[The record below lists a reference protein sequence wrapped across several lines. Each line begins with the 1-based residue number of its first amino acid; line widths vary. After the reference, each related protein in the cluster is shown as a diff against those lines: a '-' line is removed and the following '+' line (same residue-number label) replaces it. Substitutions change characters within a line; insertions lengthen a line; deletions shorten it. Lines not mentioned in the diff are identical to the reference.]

1 MELVT
6 KRFSF
11 YLIPQQD
18 FRKRAVPSQCS
29 GICSQ
34 LRIIRNELSPHRLS
48 PLAVQTFTH
57 LPPKSPFEG
66 GQARCKSRARGMF
79 QPQYQQKILKS
90 KIQPR
95 NQLRGSSLRSRG
107 TSPCIPLQR
116 GNGSVLAPKIP
127 LRRGQARAE
136 AGPWGCSDHN
146 LSKTPQNQNPST
158 NPPPRQF
165 AAESRDIPLYPPSKG
180 ELLRAPPKIPLRR
193 GTGPA
198 QKPGQGDV
206 PTTIQA
212 KNPQKQNPTTKPTP
226 RKFVAKPRDIPLYPP
241 SKGELLRA
249 PQKSPF
255 EGGQA
260 RHKSRA
266 RGMFQPQPLQ
276 NPSKQKSKH
285 ETNSAEVRCEIAGH
299 PPVSPF
305 EGGIALQLNVNVL
318 KNTVKETAQRS
329 KAT

>member
-66 GQARCKSRARGMF
+66 GQARRKSRARGMF
-79 QPQYQQKILKS
+79 QPQYRQKILKS

-116 GNGSVLAPKIP
+116 GNYSAP
-127 LRRGQARAE
+127 
-136 AGPWGCSDHN
+136 
-146 LSKTPQNQNPST
+146 PQN
-158 NPPPRQF
+158 
-165 AAESRDIPLYPPSKG
+165 PPSKG
-180 ELLRAPPKIPLRR
+180 DRPGAKA
-193 GTGPA
+193 GPGGCSNNNTSKNSSK
-198 QKPGQGDV
+198 QK
-206 PTTIQA
+206 IQA
-212 KNPQKQNPTTKPTP
+212 QIQHP

-241 SKGELLRA
+241 SKEELLC
-249 PQKSPF
+249 
-255 EGGQA
+255 
-260 RHKSRA
+260 
-266 RGMFQPQPLQ
+266 
-276 NPSKQKSKH
+276 
-285 ETNSAEVRCEIAGH
+285 NS
-299 PPVSPF
+299 
-305 EGGIALQLNVNVL
+305 
-318 KNTVKETAQRS
+318 T
-329 KAT
+329 